1 MPVDLSMTEL
11 SAAIG
16 QGKSPAGSNGPSPS
30 HILKFI
36 EEQKQKGGGGIELW
50 KYNMWLNNKR
60 KYNKYTIK
68 YF

>member
-1 MPVDLSMTEL
+1 LAKLPALVCHKFASQLILPVDLSMTEL

-36 EEQKQKGGGGIELW
+36 EEQKQKGGGGIEL
-50 KYNMWLNNKR
+50 
-60 KYNKYTIK
+60 
-68 YF
+68 